1 MRKLI
6 YEFMECELAYR
17 MTPLPE
23 LFRKIS
29 DNELQS
35 FFTALADELEGQISP
50 DVPCCIDAVLTHMR
64 DLPDLVQAG
73 IQDFGRNAGS
83 FDVDGQIKGIISARE
98 KCIGMLAS
106 YTHEQDVRLR
116 NYQAFALCAGI
127 AVVILLL

>member
-1 MRKLI
+1 M
-6 YEFMECELAYR
+6 
-17 MTPLPE
+17 
-23 LFRKIS
+23 FRKIS

-50 DVPCCIDAVLTHMR
+50 DVPCCVEAALTHMR
-64 DLPDLVQAG
+64 DLPDLVQVG
-73 IQDFGRNAGS
+73 IRDFGRNAGS
-83 FDVDGQIKGIISARE
+83 FDVDGQIKGIISVKE